1 MSIDN
6 KELHEEIL
14 DLIRKRVGEDE
25 EYINPHFM
33 QDITTAI
40 YNYYEV
46 EDDKVDDWIIEMFGA

>member
-14 DLIRKRVGEDE
+14 DLIRKRIGDDE

-33 QDITTAI
+33 QEITRSV
-40 YNYYEV
+40 YDYYEI